1 MGRQI
6 DLEKHRPTDR
16 EADRQTKN
24 PTDRQTDICNK
35 YRQADRLTDKHVK
48 TIKNHCQI
56 ERGCSSNRDKHTYDN
71 LADKALRV
79 WPTAKVTRGQQA
91 IPRRG

>member
-35 YRQADRLTDKHVK
+35 YRQADR
-48 TIKNHCQI
+48 Q
-56 ERGCSSNRDKHTYDN
+56 
-71 LADKALRV
+71 ALLKSLPDREGEQQQQ
-79 WPTAKVTRGQQA
+79 GQAHLRQF
-91 IPRRG
+91 GG

>member
-35 YRQADRLTDKHVK
+35 YRQADRRTDKHVK
-48 TIKNHCQI
+48 TIKI
-56 ERGCSSNRDKHTYDN
+56 IARSRGGAAATGTSTLTTIWRMRLFES
-71 LADKALRV
+71 
-79 WPTAKVTRGQQA
+79 GQPQK
-91 IPRRG
+91 